1 MSDGSQHSGP
11 GGQAPFQVDPLL
23 GQTIGNYQ
31 VTQKLGEGG
40 MGSVYLAEQIEL
52 LRRRVALKLIKL
64 GMDTREVIARFEA
77 ERQALAMMSHP
88 NIARVYDAGV
98 TEHGRPYFVME
109 YVPGVSITQ
118 YCDTHRLRLEERLEL
133 FIQVCDAV
141 KHAHQ
146 RGILHRD
153 LKPANLML
161 EPSPGPVD
169 RVALIDFGFASLEG
183 EAGLTQQGTVVG
195 SLIYLSPERLSGEPA
210 DERSDVYAMGVIF
223 FELLTGRPPFLP
235 ENDDDLSLITQHLEA
250 PVPLLAELGVEPLA
264 ARILQP
270 IVARA
275 LAKVPDDRYLS
286 ARHMSLDLEEAAR
299 LVPSSERRPRGTL
312 QEY

>member
-1 MSDGSQHSGP
+1 MADRIGEVIAERYVLEARLGRGAMAEVYRALDRASRTHVAVKILKAAMARDPEQSARFEREAQVQGMVRHRNVAAIY
-11 GGQAPFQVDPLL
+11 GGGTTGRGEPFIV
-23 GQTIGNYQ
+23 
-31 VTQKLGEGG
+31 V
-40 MGSVYLAEQIEL
+40 EL
-52 LRRRVALKLIKL
+52 LRGKSLRTLIKAD
-64 GMDTREVIARFEA
+64 GKVPPSRAMSYTW
-77 ERQALAMMSHP
+77 QALAGL
-88 NIARVYDAGV
+88 AEV
-98 TEHGRPYFVME
+98 
-109 YVPGVSITQ
+109 
-118 YCDTHRLRLEERLEL
+118 
-133 FIQVCDAV
+133 
-141 KHAHQ
+141 HA

-183 EAGLTQQGTVVG
+183 EAGLTMQGTVVG

-210 DERSDVYAMGVIF
+210 DERSDVYAMGVIC
-223 FELLTGRPPFLP
+223 FELLTGRPPFLA
-235 ENDDDLSLITQHLEA
+235 EADDDLSLITQHLEA
-250 PVPLLAELGVEPLA
+250 PVPLLVEHGVEPLA
-264 ARILQP
+264 AGILQP

-275 LAKVPDDRYLS
+275 LAKTPADRYLS